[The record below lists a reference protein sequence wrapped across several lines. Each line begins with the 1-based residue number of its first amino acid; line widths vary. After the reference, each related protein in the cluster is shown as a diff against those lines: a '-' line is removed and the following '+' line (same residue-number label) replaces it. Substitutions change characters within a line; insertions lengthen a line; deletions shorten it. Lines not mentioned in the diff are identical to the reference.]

1 MLNEERKQYQAFAM
15 ACMKNKTRVK
25 HGNGTYIVGALIYS
39 LRDKTDEEMFTVL
52 LHDVG
57 KVESSITVGLE
68 VFYNEN
74 TRNSEHG
81 ADEEAQSREKTHL

>member
-1 MLNEERKQYQAFAM
+1 MLNEERKRYQAYAM

-81 ADEEAQSREKTHL
+81 ADEEAQS

>member
-1 MLNEERKQYQAFAM
+1 MLNEERKRYQAYAM

-25 HGNGTYIVGALIYS
+25 HGNGTYMVGAIIYS
-39 LRDKTDEEMFTVL
+39 LRDKTDEYMFTVL

-57 KVESSITVGLE
+57 RVESSITVGLE

-74 TRNSEHG
+74 KRNSEHG
-81 ADEEAQSREKTHL
+81 ANEEAQS